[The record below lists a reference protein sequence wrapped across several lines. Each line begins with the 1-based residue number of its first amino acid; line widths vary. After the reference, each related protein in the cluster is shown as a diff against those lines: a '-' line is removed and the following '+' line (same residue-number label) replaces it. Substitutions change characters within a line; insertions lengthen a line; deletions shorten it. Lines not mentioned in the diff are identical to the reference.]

1 MEKLSKRFTNLNK
14 VSKNILKYGLFLVLI
29 FLIISN
35 FLLKNVNTIEELNI
49 AREFVCS
56 NVYAFC
62 EIIIGAIMIDMFM
75 EKNDQWWSF
84 FLWKKSWIINEFE
97 WKNSWQGEFNII
109 H

>member
-1 MEKLSKRFTNLNK
+1 MEKLSKRLINLNK
-14 VSKNILKYGLFLVLI
+14 ISKNILKYGLLLVLI

-35 FLLKNVNTIEELNI
+35 ILLKNVNSLSELTI

-75 EKNDQWWSF
+75 EKNDQ
-84 FLWKKSWIINEFE
+84 
-97 WKNSWQGEFNII
+97 
-109 H
+109 

>member
-1 MEKLSKRFTNLNK
+1 MVLYLYSTKGEGLMEKLSRRLTNLNK
-14 VSKNILKYGLFLVLI
+14 ISKNVLKYGLLLVLV

-35 FLLKNVNTIEELNI
+35 VLLKNVSSVVELNI

-75 EKNDQWWSF
+75 EKNDQ
-84 FLWKKSWIINEFE
+84 
-97 WKNSWQGEFNII
+97 
-109 H
+109 

>member
-1 MEKLSKRFTNLNK
+1 MEKLSKRLINLNK
-14 VSKNILKYGLFLVLI
+14 ISKNILKYGLLLVLI

-35 FLLKNVNTIEELNI
+35 ILLKNVNSLSELNI

-75 EKNDQWWSF
+75 EKNDQ
-84 FLWKKSWIINEFE
+84 
-97 WKNSWQGEFNII
+97 
-109 H
+109 